1 MLDSTQILARE
12 LISDQIEKLIEKYQ
26 KKAEKE
32 KAKKKNAYVTYQG
45 EKYYS
50 ESELQEAYA
59 CDVFT
64 SSVYDRLVDRL
75 NRARGNIEEYELTPS
90 EVLVIELSGI
100 KNNLQFEIRID
111 AEEKKRK
118 SEQDARAEQL
128 ANEGYSYKEINAIIG
143 NEELM
148 RYE

>member
-26 KKAEKE
+26 KKADKE
-32 KAKKKNAYVTYQG
+32 KSKKNNASVTYQG

-90 EVLVIELSGI
+90 ELLVIELSGI

>member
-1 MLDSTQILARE
+1 M
-12 LISDQIEKLIEKYQ
+12 
-26 KKAEKE
+26 
-32 KAKKKNAYVTYQG
+32 
-45 EKYYS
+45 
-50 ESELQEAYA
+50 
-59 CDVFT
+59 FT